1 MSAREIVALLFREI
15 NLVLIAL
22 IAPIVIAVALF
33 SVAPKSFEA
42 DAKILVNGRD
52 TQVSASGAEGQSDA
66 PQTTSQEV
74 LNSEVEILT
83 SRELADRTI
92 ASVGALTLFPHMP
105 VNKTTRQPDAD
116 AVNGAFA
123 KALAVKAVSASH
135 VIEVSLQG
143 PSPQVVTRALN
154 RYLELYEQI
163 HRETY
168 SRPVAG
174 FLASQLKGY
183 EAGLRG
189 VEAKI
194 AAFSQTNKIFDPVQE
209 QKDLLDTRNSL
220 SATSLQLSTHAG
232 ELAARVAA
240 LRALRDKTPEQL
252 QLFAETDESDAM
264 QRARAQLLDLKQQQ
278 TKLAENYQPTSRT
291 MRDVQDQITSVSGLL
306 AAETKRFADHT
317 RPSRNPLYDEL
328 TAEIARAEAQIGPE
342 RERAAAIQAQIGLA
356 DQRLAQ
362 IAQAVTLLDPLQRQ
376 RAQDVTAVTTF
387 RQREVEAKLA
397 ENLDLQRIA
406 NVRIIQSAAPTSVNK
421 PAKPKLRTY
430 LVGGLV
436 AGILLAVLTI
446 GVLFARKNT
455 FLVPESLEASTK
467 IPVLVSLPAKG

>member
-15 NLVLIAL
+15 NLVLLAL
-22 IAPIVIAVALF
+22 IAPIVVAVALF
-33 SVAPKSFEA
+33 SVAPKSYEA

-52 TQVSASGAEGQSDA
+52 DQASASAAQSQADA

-83 SRELADRTI
+83 SRELADRTV
-92 ASVGALTLFPHMP
+92 ASVGARTLFPRLP
-105 VNKTTRQPDAD
+105 LNPTTHQPDAD
-116 AVNGAFA
+116 TVNMAFS
-123 KALAVKAVSASH
+123 KALAVKAITTSH
-135 VIEVSLQG
+135 VIDISLQG
-143 PSPQVVTRALN
+143 PSPQVVTMVLN
-154 RYLELYEQI
+154 RYLELYQQI

-168 SRPVAG
+168 LRPVAG
-174 FLASQLKGY
+174 FLATQLKGY

-194 AAFSQTNKIFDPVQE
+194 AAFSEANKIFDPVQE

-220 SATSLQLSTHAG
+220 STTSLQLGTHAG
-232 ELAARVAA
+232 ELAARVTA

-252 QLFAETDESDAM
+252 QLFPDTDESDIM

-278 TKLAENYQPTSRT
+278 IKLGENYQPNSRT
-291 MRDVQDQITSVSGLL
+291 MRDLQDQITAVNSLL
-306 AAETKRFADHT
+306 AAETRRFADHT

-328 TAEIARAEAQIGPE
+328 TAEIARAEAQIEPE
-342 RERAAAIQAQIGLA
+342 RERAVAIQAQIGVA

-362 IAQAVTLLDPLQRQ
+362 LAQAQTLLDPLQRQ

-387 RQREVEAKLA
+387 RQREVEANLS
-397 ENLDLQRIA
+397 ENLDRQRIA
-406 NVRIIQSAAPTSVNK
+406 NVRIIQSAAATTVNK

-430 LVGGLV
+430 LAGGLV

-467 IPVLVSLPAKG
+467 IPVLVSLPAKT